1 MQKEWSRFK
10 SFERFPI
17 ESYARPLRLAQN
29 GFYYQGNGEEAKC
42 AFCGVVNATWEDG
55 EPVNE
60 LHARLSRTCPFV
72 SGQET
77 ANVPIHAEEPVHQQ
91 SITPTPRTPSSS
103 NDRRRSNDNN
113 HLTTAKSNYST
124 NESNVTQ
131 REQKR
136 SNGHNLHDCGTNSR
150 PTQLAEERCYVTEKT
165 KYPQYSSREK
175 RLESLTSWKYSHI
188 VKSQDLCNAGLFFVG
203 QCLFKLFKYKICVIY
218 KNTTT

>member
-1 MQKEWSRFK
+1 MYKEWSRFK

-42 AFCGVVNATWEDG
+42 VFCGVVNATWEDG

-60 LHARLSRTCPFV
+60 IHARLSRTCPFV

-91 SITPTPRTPSSS
+91 STTLSPRIRSSS

-113 HLTTAKSNYST
+113 HLTSVKNNSA

-131 REQKR
+131 QEHKR
-136 SNGHNLHDCGTNSR
+136 SNGHNLQDCSANSR
-150 PTQLAEERCYVTEKT
+150 PTELAEERCYVTEKT
-165 KYPQYSSREK
+165 KYPQYSSRET
-175 RLESLTSWKYSHI
+175 RLESFISWRYSHI
-188 VKSQDLCNAGLFFVG
+188 VKSHDLCNAGLFFVG
-203 QCLFKLFKYKICVIY
+203 QWF
-218 KNTTT
+218 